1 VNTRTISGEKKPQT
15 SLIRA
20 SLARWTRTAM
30 EAWILG
36 KQSSCST
43 TLKDCGAGDY
53 KDLTSKTEKYKRY
66 NYRII

>member
-1 VNTRTISGEKKPQT
+1 
-15 SLIRA
+15 
-20 SLARWTRTAM
+20 M

-43 TLKDCGAGDY
+43 TLKDSGAGDY
-53 KDLTSKTEKYKRY
+53 EDLTSQTEKYKRY